1 MIEISAQVDLFH
13 PADRAW
19 HALTDRELLG
29 RWFADTTAAADAPG
43 RLLFATAAL
52 PGFDDVVGA
61 EVVEQR
67 APEMV
72 TMRCLEAGRR
82 SLLTCTLTP
91 TAEGCRLSLR
101 ETLQDGEWT
110 TELRAARAQSFQQAL
125 ANRLPAILDWFAF
138 QQVDLRRGE
147 AGMTAELPVLEWV
160 GATKPRGRR
169 GAVLLAA
176 GVGVLLAGGAA
187 VWALGSEPPEQTGA
201 QEPPTPTATTTGSTA
216 ASSRPT
222 PAISSARPS
231 RAGSP
236 SPRPSRTP
244 TEKPSRTPGSAPP
257 PPQPPGPVMTARYET
272 VNSRLLGYTGEVVV
286 TNPGDVAGA
295 DWTVVVTF
303 SDDSEIGKV
312 SGADGR
318 QDGQTVTFTG
328 PALPAGE
335 SQTIRFDVRDSAAFA
350 KGPASCAIDGR
361 PCEGL

>member
-13 PADRAW
+13 PADRVW
-19 HALTDRELLG
+19 HALTDRELLN
-29 RWFADTTAAADAPG
+29 RWFADTTAAVDAPG
-43 RLLFATAAL
+43 RLLFATAEL

-101 ETLQDGEWT
+101 ETLQDGEWS
-110 TELRAARAQSFQQAL
+110 TELRAAREQSFQQAL

-147 AGMTAELPVLEWV
+147 AGMTAELPVLEWA
-160 GATKPRGRR
+160 GAPKPRGRR

-176 GVGVLLAGGAA
+176 GVGVLLAGGGA
-187 VWALGSEPPEQTGA
+187 VWALRSEPPEQTGA
-201 QEPPTPTATTTGSTA
+201 QASPTATATMTGSTA

-222 PAISSARPS
+222 PGTSSARPS
-231 RAGSP
+231 RTASA

-244 TEKPSRTPGSAPP
+244 TAKPSRTPGSAPP
-257 PPQPPGPVMTARYET
+257 PQPPGPVMTAHYEN
-272 VNSRLLGYTGEVVV
+272 VNSRLLGYTAEVVV
-286 TNPGDVAGA
+286 TNPGDGTGA

-312 SGADGR
+312 SGAEWR

-328 PALPAGE
+328 SAVPAGK